1 MSARPSSGP
10 GSRGGRVPRGRGG
23 KKAAAAGF
31 KRTPPSDSEYEDTAH
46 PPKKSRKAASDTTV
60 ATAAPAP
67 RTSAVVATMAS
78 TRVRRVD
85 AGNNM
90 AVLLEAE
97 KPQPKRTHEQVV
109 AADTARAVES
119 EARVC
124 KRADNMSYIA
134 SIDAEFD
141 AARAAEEADAID
153 DMADL
158 PADAM
163 EEVHPEPRESEDKD
177 EEMLDIT
184 EESFER
190 IEDDNAYLSTSEWDK
205 PPVAKGKKKAVAAP
219 VKQTKKPGK
228 GETRK
233 EIEALGKQ
241 LATNT
246 TAAVKK
252 KGVQNSNA
260 AAASAKAGL
269 SKSWPATSTGSS
281 TIGGLTDEDAN
292 AVRPDF
298 EAPETVRAPRK
309 NDVVALVSD
318 SDSDNT
324 PSKVPAPI
332 KAALKARA
340 HAAVKVEAG
349 APKIPALAV
358 RSRKVKASI
367 VKTESLSS
375 SFTPFTPESSRDVNG
390 LPAFIAKT
398 WITRFLPELFK
409 LLYCSLDPM
418 ALGAVGDDLEDPG
431 RATIN
436 ILQPLLDRL
445 YPGTKWVLEW
455 GDVICARAVK
465 RLRDCRC
472 AFAKIGARLVN
483 ASFEE
488 AKYYSDKKLD
498 QSRLRLSK
506 TIANDAKYAV
516 RSNGPAFWKTPTPQ
530 AVGLL
535 KRDNPAYI
543 KPVGYLESP
552 AIVKT
557 VLTFIGKQEWPL
569 NVSVGNKGQEV
580 ISDISGLPIG
590 ALGMGAA
597 SVERGYR
604 LHVTGFRTKPQ
615 EFSAANYGTAVNGF
629 IAGIMSFTPSR
640 WESIFAACGA
650 AISEPILDAE
660 DSSEVEEETLD
671 GVREAISPRFWP
683 FLLRRLQS
691 LRDPKASLDITFLFT
706 TFKTRLIPVATH

>member
-1 MSARPSSGP
+1 
-10 GSRGGRVPRGRGG
+10 
-23 KKAAAAGF
+23 
-31 KRTPPSDSEYEDTAH
+31 
-46 PPKKSRKAASDTTV
+46 
-60 ATAAPAP
+60 
-67 RTSAVVATMAS
+67 MAS
-78 TRVRRVD
+78 RCERRAD

-90 AVLLEAE
+90 AALLKAE
-97 KPQPKRTHEQVV
+97 KPQAKRMHEQVV
-109 AADTARAVES
+109 AADAARTAES
-119 EARVC
+119 EAQVRR
-124 KRADNMSYIA
+124 RADNMSHIA
-134 SIDAEFD
+134 SIDAEID
-141 AARAAEEADAID
+141 AARAAEEADAVD
-153 DMADL
+153 DIADL
-158 PADAM
+158 PADVMNESFVA
-163 EEVHPEPRESEDKD
+163 EVHPEPRAHESEDED

-184 EESFER
+184 QEDFEH
-190 IEDDNAYLSTSEWDK
+190 IEDDDAYLSTSEWDK
-205 PPVAKGKKKAVAAP
+205 PPVAKGKAKTVAAP
-219 VKQTKKPGK
+219 AKRTKKPGK

-241 LATNT
+241 LATT
-246 TAAVKK
+246 VVKK

-269 SKSWPATSTGSS
+269 SKSWPTKFTGSN
-281 TIGGLTDEDAN
+281 TIGGLADEDAD
-292 AVRPDF
+292 ATRPDF

-309 NDVVALVSD
+309 NNVVALVDD

-324 PSKVPAPI
+324 PSKVPGPI
-332 KAALKARA
+332 KAVPKARA
-340 HAAVKVEAG
+340 RAAVKVEAS
-349 APKIPALAV
+349 ASKIPALAV
-358 RSRKVKASI
+358 RSRKAKPSI

-375 SFTPFTPESSRDVNG
+375 SFTPFTPESSRDVKG

-418 ALGAVGDDLEDPG
+418 ALGAVGNDLEDPG
-431 RATIN
+431 RAMIDV
-436 ILQPLLDRL
+436 LQPLLDQL
-445 YPGTKWVLEW
+445 YPGTMWVLEW

-465 RLRDCRC
+465 RLRDRRC
-472 AFAKIGARLVN
+472 AFAKIGARLVD

-498 QSRLRLSK
+498 QPRLRLSK

-516 RSNGPAFWKTPTPQ
+516 RSNGPAFWKAPTPQ

-543 KPVGYLESP
+543 KPIGYLESP

-569 NVSVGNKGQEV
+569 NVSVGSKGQEV

-629 IAGIMSFTPSR
+629 IAGITSFTPSR

-671 GVREAISPRFWP
+671 GVREAMYVPSSP
-683 FLLRRLQS
+683 
-691 LRDPKASLDITFLFT
+691 
-706 TFKTRLIPVATH
+706 